1 MTTTTAITTTAG
13 TTSGPQP
20 ARPGLADLVTSIRTL
35 TSGSADPHRTALA
48 VADLLRAAPPTTDL
62 LTPAELRGDDSGYQR
77 HTLHTEAAFSVV
89 AVVWRPGQRTVIHDH
104 VAWCSFVVLQGV
116 EFETLYRDHGD
127 HLTEIGRVANEVGS
141 ASGFAPPGDIHRVHN
156 TGEVT
161 AVSLHVYGADLRDEA
176 SSVRREYDL
185 PVRS

>member
-1 MTTTTAITTTAG
+1 MTTTT
-13 TTSGPQP
+13 PQHT
-20 ARPGLADLVTSIRTL
+20 RPGLADLVASIRDLAT
-35 TSGSADPHRTALA
+35 GSSDAHRTAVA
-48 VADLLRAAPPTTDL
+48 VADLLRARPPTTQI
-62 LTPAELRGDDSGYQR
+62 LTPAELRGDDNGYQR
-77 HTLHTEAAFSVV
+77 HTLHTEPEFSVV
-89 AVVWRPGQRTVIHDH
+89 AVVWRPGQQTVIHDH

-156 TGEVT
+156 TGEIT

-185 PVRS
+185 PVRP

>member
-1 MTTTTAITTTAG
+1 MTTTT
-13 TTSGPQP
+13 PQHT
-20 ARPGLADLVTSIRTL
+20 RPGLADLVTSIRDLAT
-35 TSGSADPHRTALA
+35 GSSDAHRTAVA
-48 VADLLRAAPPTTDL
+48 VADLLRARPPTTRM
-62 LTPAELRGDDSGYQR
+62 LTPAELRGDDSGYRR
-77 HTLHTEAAFSVV
+77 HTLHTEADFSVV
-89 AVVWRPGQRTVIHDH
+89 AVVWRPGQQTVIHDH

-156 TGEVT
+156 TGEIT
-161 AVSLHVYGADLRDEA
+161 AVSVHVYGADLRDEA

-185 PVRS
+185 PVRP